1 MKQKST
7 NERERL
13 DRLLGFI
20 QRNSIYGMSTIK
32 IDISGILTVAQREV
46 RKFPWVTEE
55 LASTYDGLI
64 SDVLAKQIMS
74 ERSCILHACVIN
86 DSTQATI

>member
-1 MKQKST
+1 M
-7 NERERL
+7 
-13 DRLLGFI
+13 DVI
-20 QRNSIYGMSTIK
+20 QRNSIYGMSTIR
-32 IDISGILTVAQREV
+32 IDIPGTLAVATQQARN
-46 RKFPWVTEE
+46 FPWVTEE

-74 ERSCILHACVIN
+74 ERGCIPHACVIN